1 MAITYSIKRIKN
13 PGKNAVEGV
22 KYYHAAA
29 IKVGEYNFEDMMT
42 DISHSTT
49 VTEADAMAVLRS
61 MKSHIV
67 KALLAG
73 QVVVLQDIGRFQV
86 SLQGKCYSQ
95 DAMAASDFSPSAQ
108 ITGHK
113 IIFRPEVKLK
123 QSVAA
128 GLSLKRVSS
137 EAME

>member
-1 MAITYSIKRIKN
+1 MAISYAIRKVKN
-13 PGKNAVEGV
+13 PSKNAVEGV
-22 KYYHAAA
+22 NYYHAAA
-29 IKVGEYNFEDMMT
+29 IKAGEYNFEDMMS

-67 KALLAG
+67 KALLSG

-86 SLQGKCYSQ
+86 TLQGKCYSQ

-128 GLSLKRVSS
+128 GISLKRVTT
-137 EAME
+137 EAA

>member
-1 MAITYSIKRIKN
+1 MAISYSIKRIKN

-86 SLQGKCYSQ
+86 TLQGTCYSQ

-128 GLSLKRVSS
+128 GLSLKRVAAK
-137 EAME
+137 E